1 MSPQFFTKIT
11 EYFFIKF
18 VKLIYFTIIYNL
30 FVIPG
35 MVDSNWNIGALLE
48 KKLQPLPFTFA
59 LSGMANQ
66 SKQQFKFGCGLI
78 IG

>member
-1 MSPQFFTKIT
+1 MVQGLSETCSS
-11 EYFFIKF
+11 E
-18 VKLIYFTIIYNL
+18 NL
-30 FVIPG
+30 SLGPVCSNR
-35 MVDSNWNIGALLE
+35 MVDSNWNIGAVLE

-66 SKQQFKFGCGLI
+66 AKQQFKFGCGLI